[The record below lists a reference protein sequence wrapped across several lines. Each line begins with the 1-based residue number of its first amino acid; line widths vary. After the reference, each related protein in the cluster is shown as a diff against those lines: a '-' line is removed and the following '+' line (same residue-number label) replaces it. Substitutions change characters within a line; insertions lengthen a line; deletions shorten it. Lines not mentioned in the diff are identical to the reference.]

1 MAITHDAMDLT
12 VQPHCSSPTLCTW
25 DLTGQGP
32 SHTVQTCSLQ
42 DPPNHTGADIWWLLK
57 HIRSAQAGGMHS
69 TGMPS
74 RVRWLPGADPGCF
87 VRMCT
92 VRCRS
97 CLRGCLPGRCLPG
110 GCLPRECLLGDIYPT
125 RPRRRDPP
133 DPETDP
139 SRPRGRHPPAHLVDR
154 IFDTLSFRENPQLRG
169 RGGGGG
175 LRREAGRRRRGPTV
189 INPDSDECGSSRL
202 FTQITANAKSR
213 SQAEQFF
220 FDFHEGPLMI

>member
-42 DPPNHTGADIWWLLK
+42 DPSNHTGADIWWLLK

-110 GCLPRECLLGDIYPT
+110 GCLPRECLLGDIYPP

-139 SRPRGRHPPAHLVDR
+139 SRPRGRHTPPPH
-154 IFDTLSFRENPQLRG
+154 TLWTEFLTHYLSVKIRNCG
-169 RGGGGG
+169 AAGGGGG
-175 LRREAGRRRRGPTV
+175 
-189 INPDSDECGSSRL
+189 
-202 FTQITANAKSR
+202 
-213 SQAEQFF
+213 
-220 FDFHEGPLMI
+220 